1 MTAKEAAAKA
11 AQVREA
17 REREAYRLQE
27 EKRQQDRRDGE
38 AIAKR
43 LLPLVRQR
51 IAEAVEKGWSGISED
66 FHPSAASEWACHFLT
81 EALRPDGYRCTTD
94 TETRNMGDS
103 EAPCDVTTLYLY
115 ISWGETTR

>member
-11 AQVREA
+11 AQVREE
-17 REREAYRLQE
+17 RERERLRLAQE
-27 EKRQQDRRDGE
+27 QREEDERIGRAVAE
-38 AIAKR
+38 R
-43 LLPLVRQR
+43 LLPDIRKR
-51 IAEAVEKGWSGISED
+51 IAEAVEKGWTGISED
-66 FHPSAASEWACHFLT
+66 FNPSARGQWACHFLT